1 MSTEGNT
8 GSDWEVRR
16 LDFSM
21 IQSIGTY
28 TKNME
33 MQMKWQKKKEDNDFT
48 ADGSTKWSDPTA
60 RQAEEIRR
68 SQADGSAKLLSQI
81 RTKLAAGKKLTQEE
95 MDYLQKNDLPTYQK
109 VKAIEAEQKSYEKEL
124 KNCKTKEDVQR
135 VRTNRVAASLSVVN
149 NVKNNPAIPEGAKLG
164 LIWQELQKNMVME
177 ETIKNFVESGEYAQ
191 LPTEAEKLE
200 AEKELKEWK
209 EAELGIKDT
218 EENAGEKEPAE
229 NVTEAESTVEEASA
243 DKAPVDKAKEIAIQE
258 ALKRDRTFLQERKKT
273 RAEVEATPEARKV
286 KRAKAQAA
294 YKRNSAKISGF
305 IVDMK
310 AE

>member
-1 MSTEGNT
+1 M
-8 GSDWEVRR
+8 
-16 LDFSM
+16 DFSM

-48 ADGSTKWSDPTA
+48 ADGSTNWSDPTA

-164 LIWQELQKNMVME
+164 LIWQELQKNMPSFLR
-177 ETIKNFVESGEYAQ
+177 KQKSWRQRRSLRSGKRPSLESGM
-191 LPTEAEKLE
+191 
-200 AEKELKEWK
+200 
-209 EAELGIKDT
+209 
-218 EENAGEKEPAE
+218 
-229 NVTEAESTVEEASA
+229 
-243 DKAPVDKAKEIAIQE
+243 
-258 ALKRDRTFLQERKKT
+258 RRKM
-273 RAEVEATPEARKV
+273 PGRKSRR
-286 KRAKAQAA
+286 K
-294 YKRNSAKISGF
+294 
-305 IVDMK
+305 M
-310 AE
+310 